1 MGNDRNPRFRLPRCG
16 FRMAGIVL
24 GMCLCMPLPAWASA
38 QGSRSSVVARL
49 DGITTFTARFSE
61 TVSDPALKTHRH
73 HRGRVWI
80 ERPNRFR
87 WVYKTPTAETIVS
100 NGRALWVY
108 DIALEQVTV
117 RPLSRGLG
125 STPAMLLAGTR
136 SLTRLFVI
144 RKLGLTGG
152 LAWYRFTPRSHH
164 GTFRRVEIGFQG
176 RILRVMRLWDRLGEE
191 TEIRF
196 SHVRVNAPIRPRRFR
211 LRVPSGVAVIGHP

>member
-1 MGNDRNPRFRLPRCG
+1 M
-16 FRMAGIVL
+16 
-24 GMCLCMPLPAWASA
+24 
-38 QGSRSSVVARL
+38 SVVARL
-49 DGITTFTARFSE
+49 DGITTFAARFSE

-87 WVYKTPTAETIVS
+87 WVYKTPHAETIVS

-136 SLTRLFVI
+136 SLNRLFVI
-144 RKLGLTGG
+144 RKLGLTAG
-152 LAWYRFTPRSHH
+152 LAWYRFTPRAHR

-176 RILRVMRLWDRLGEE
+176 RTLRVMKLWDRLGEE

-196 SHVRVNAPIRPRRFR
+196 SHIRINGPVSPRLFR